1 MEDTEEIRKKI
12 ARLITERGLNYA
24 KVSLSI
30 GKNIAYIQQFIKNG
44 SPRRLGEVERQKLA
58 RLLKVDEQEL
68 TDLPLKAS
76 SSSAPSV
83 NQDILCLI
91 IENIEN
97 WLLNRNFTLS
107 PHDKAELIRL
117 IYSKICNESMDTAD
131 AKIKDFIDIYDEV
144 RKANWFYN
152 K

>member
-68 TDLPLKAS
+68 TDLPLKVS

-107 PHDKAELIRL
+107 PHDKAQLIRL
-117 IYSKICNESMDTAD
+117 IYSKICSESMDTAD

-144 RKANWFYN
+144 RKAN
-152 K
+152 

>member
-68 TDLPLKAS
+68 TDLPLKVS

-117 IYSKICNESMDTAD
+117 IYSKICNESMETAD

-144 RKANWFYN
+144 RKAN
-152 K
+152 

>member
-68 TDLPLKAS
+68 TDLPLKVS

-97 WLLNRNFTLS
+97 WLLNRNFTLC

-144 RKANWFYN
+144 RKAN
-152 K
+152 

>member
-68 TDLPLKAS
+68 TDLPLKVS

-107 PHDKAELIRL
+107 PHDKAELVRL

-144 RKANWFYN
+144 RKAN
-152 K
+152 

>member
-68 TDLPLKAS
+68 TDLPLKMS

-117 IYSKICNESMDTAD
+117 IYSKICNEAMDTAD

-144 RKANWFYN
+144 RKAN
-152 K
+152 

>member
-68 TDLPLKAS
+68 TDLPLKVS

-83 NQDILCLI
+83 NLDILCLI

-144 RKANWFYN
+144 RKAN
-152 K
+152 

>member
-68 TDLPLKAS
+68 TDLPLKVY

-144 RKANWFYN
+144 RKAN
-152 K
+152 

>member
-30 GKNIAYIQQFIKNG
+30 GKNVAYIQQFIKNG

-68 TDLPLKAS
+68 TDLPLKVS

-144 RKANWFYN
+144 RKAN
-152 K
+152 

>member
-12 ARLITERGLNYA
+12 ARLIAERGLNFA

-68 TDLPLKAS
+68 TDLPLKVPS
-76 SSSAPSV
+76 GSAAAV
-83 NQDILCLI
+83 NQDILCLV
-91 IENIEN
+91 IENIED
-97 WLLNRNFTLS
+97 WLERRKAYLA

-117 IYSKICNESMDTAD
+117 MYSKICNESMETANE
-131 AKIKDFIDIYDEV
+131 KIKDFIDIYDEL
-144 RKANWFYN
+144 RKVN
-152 K
+152 

>member
-144 RKANWFYN
+144 RKAN
-152 K
+152 

>member
-12 ARLITERGLNYA
+12 ARLIAERGLNFA

-68 TDLPLKAS
+68 TDLPLKVPS
-76 SSSAPSV
+76 DSAASV
-83 NQDILCLI
+83 NQDILCLV

-97 WLLNRNFTLS
+97 WLERRKAYLA

-117 IYSKICNESMDTAD
+117 MYSKICNESMETANE
-131 AKIKDFIDIYDEV
+131 KIKDFIDIYDEL
-144 RKANWFYN
+144 RKVN
-152 K
+152 

>member
-68 TDLPLKAS
+68 TDLPLKVS

-107 PHDKAELIRL
+107 PHDKAELICL

-144 RKANWFYN
+144 RKAN
-152 K
+152 

>member
-30 GKNIAYIQQFIKNG
+30 GKNIAYIQLFIKNG

-68 TDLPLKAS
+68 TDLPLKVS

-144 RKANWFYN
+144 RKAN
-152 K
+152 

>member
-58 RLLKVDEQEL
+58 RLLKVNEQEL

-144 RKANWFYN
+144 RKAN
-152 K
+152 

>member
-58 RLLKVDEQEL
+58 RLLKVNEQEL

-97 WLLNRNFTLS
+97 WLINRNFTLS

-144 RKANWFYN
+144 RKAN
-152 K
+152 

>member
-68 TDLPLKAS
+68 TDLPLKVS
-76 SSSAPSV
+76 SSSAPCV

-117 IYSKICNESMDTAD
+117 IYSKICNESMETAD

-144 RKANWFYN
+144 RKAN
-152 K
+152 